1 MFFYSRNN
9 RKMGKTVEE
18 TYKKIDNLEHVLL
31 RPDMY
36 VGSIET
42 TKEKLWVYDDE
53 SGKLVLREIELIPAL
68 YKIYDEI
75 LVNAADNKVR
85 DPTQTMIKVDI
96 VKENNEIS
104 IMNNGKGKKNIFF
117 VIFYF
122 KIQKS

>member
-96 VKENNEIS
+96 DKENNEIS

>member
-1 MFFYSRNN
+1 
-9 RKMGKTVEE
+9 MGKTVEE

-96 VKENNEIS
+96 DKENNEIS